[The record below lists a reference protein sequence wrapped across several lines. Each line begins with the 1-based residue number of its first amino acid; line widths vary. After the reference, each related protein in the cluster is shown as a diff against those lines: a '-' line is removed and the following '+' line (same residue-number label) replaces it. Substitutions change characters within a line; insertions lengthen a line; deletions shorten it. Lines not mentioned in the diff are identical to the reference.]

1 MAALMTVLTEPQGMW
16 ESILGAFKGAM
27 GSYILAVILLA
38 VIVRILFAAVDVVN
52 KRFNTKNM
60 QINEKMKPELEAIQ
74 KKYGHDKVLLQKKQ
88 QEIYKKYQFNMVS
101 SCLPVLIAMV
111 LQLVVFLTLWTGLQN
126 VSNYNIAQS
135 YENTKTV
142 YYNVLMLNENPE
154 VESAVQSLI
163 DEGKVY
169 GEDYTISVEVDY
181 DNLTMQVTLL
191 NSEGEVY
198 LNDDQTEKLNKSI
211 DITPTNPSEEGVAG
225 ISNEE
230 IYNAIKQYAMTEI
243 PVEETP
249 SEEPP
254 TEETPTDDVTGEE
267 EEGAEDAPTTIPND
281 LSDYNLVIKS
291 LAEDVTADF
300 YIENLESFLWIKNIY
315 KAESPLTSPTF
326 EKSEIT
332 NYLQKF
338 YSEEEKAAEQEHD
351 YEGQIFDHVVAG
363 LEERDLGVNG
373 YFILVILAVA
383 TSFLSI
389 FINNKLTKKVSGTQ
403 AGGKM
408 MYFIMPLILGI
419 FTLMYTSLFAI
430 YIIVGQIMMI
440 ALSPLT
446 NFLAKKWID
455 ASDKRKE
462 KKKQEVVDVDYRRKD
477 M

>member
-1 MAALMTVLTEPQGMW
+1 MDTLMIVLTEPHGMW

-38 VIVRILFAAVDVVN
+38 VIVRILFAVVDVVN
-52 KRFNTKNM
+52 KRFSTKNM
-60 QINEKMKPELEAIQ
+60 QINEKMKPELEAVQ

-101 SCLPVLIAMV
+101 SCLPMLIAMV

-126 VSNYNIAQS
+126 VSNYNIVKS

-142 YYNVLMLNENPE
+142 YYNVLLLNEDEEIKNC
-154 VESAVQSLI
+154 VEGLI
-163 DEGKVY
+163 AS
-169 GEDYTISVEVDY
+169 GEEYTIDVNVDFENMNMTVIVN
-181 DNLTMQVTLL
+181 DVN
-191 NSEGEVY
+191 GE
-198 LNDDQTEKLNKSI
+198 EEINKN
-211 DITPTNPSEEGVAG
+211 ITIIATNPSVEGQEGVSNATIYNLIKEYIMEEVPVETPEEGEAN
-225 ISNEE
+225 NE
-230 IYNAIKQYAMTEI
+230 
-243 PVEETP
+243 
-249 SEEPP
+249 
-254 TEETPTDDVTGEE
+254 EETPTTV
-267 EEGAEDAPTTIPND
+267 PND
-281 LSDYNLVIKS
+281 LTEYNKVIKT
-291 LAEDVTADF
+291 LAENVTADY
-300 YIENLESFLWIKNIY
+300 YIDNLESFLWIKNIY
-315 KAESPLTSPTF
+315 KAESPLTSPIF

-338 YSEEEKAAEQEHD
+338 YSDEEKEIEKTNG
-351 YEGQIFDHVVAG
+351 YEGQIFDYVVAG
-363 LEERDLGVNG
+363 LENRDLGVNG
-373 YFILVILAVA
+373 YFILVILAVG

-403 AGGKM
+403 PGGKM

-430 YIIVGQIMMI
+430 YIIIGQIMMI

-446 NFLAKKWID
+446 NLIVKKWID

-462 KKKQEVVDVDYRRKD
+462 KKKQEVIDVDYRRKD

>member
-1 MAALMTVLTEPQGMW
+1 MDTLMIVLTEPHGMW

-38 VIVRILFAAVDVVN
+38 VIVRILFAVVDVVN
-52 KRFNTKNM
+52 KRFSTKNM
-60 QINEKMKPELEAIQ
+60 QINEKMKPELEAVQ

-101 SCLPVLIAMV
+101 SCLPMLIAMV

-126 VSNYNIAQS
+126 VSNYNIVKS

-142 YYNVLMLNENPE
+142 YYNVLLLNEDEEIKNC
-154 VESAVQSLI
+154 VEGLI
-163 DEGKVY
+163 AS
-169 GEDYTISVEVDY
+169 GEEYTINVNVDFENMKMTVIVN
-181 DNLTMQVTLL
+181 DVN
-191 NSEGEVY
+191 GE
-198 LNDDQTEKLNKSI
+198 EEINKN
-211 DITPTNPSEEGVAG
+211 ITIIATNPSVEGQEGVSNETIFNLIKEYVMEEVPVETPEEGEAN
-225 ISNEE
+225 NE
-230 IYNAIKQYAMTEI
+230 
-243 PVEETP
+243 
-249 SEEPP
+249 
-254 TEETPTDDVTGEE
+254 EETPTTV
-267 EEGAEDAPTTIPND
+267 PND
-281 LSDYNLVIKS
+281 LTEYNKVIKI
-291 LAEDVTADF
+291 LAENVTADY
-300 YIENLESFLWIKNIY
+300 YIDNLESFLWIKNIY
-315 KAESPLTSPTF
+315 KAESPLTSPIF

-338 YSEEEKAAEQEHD
+338 YSDEEKEIEKTNG
-351 YEGQIFDHVVAG
+351 YEGQIFDYVVAG
-363 LEERDLGVNG
+363 LENRDLGVNG
-373 YFILVILAVA
+373 YFILVILAVG

-403 AGGKM
+403 PGGKM

-430 YIIVGQIMMI
+430 YIIIGQIMMI

-446 NFLAKKWID
+446 NLIVKKWID

-462 KKKQEVVDVDYRRKD
+462 KKKQEVIDVDYRRKD

>member
-1 MAALMTVLTEPQGMW
+1 MDTLMIVLTEPHGMW

-38 VIVRILFAAVDVVN
+38 VIVRILFAVVDVVN
-52 KRFNTKNM
+52 KRFSTKNM
-60 QINEKMKPELEAIQ
+60 QINEKMKPELEAVQ

-101 SCLPVLIAMV
+101 SCLPMLIAMV

-126 VSNYNIAQS
+126 VSNYNIVKS

-142 YYNVLMLNENPE
+142 YYNVLLLNEDEEIKNC
-154 VESAVQSLI
+154 VEGLI
-163 DEGKVY
+163 AS
-169 GEDYTISVEVDY
+169 GEEYTIDVNVDFENMKMTVIVN
-181 DNLTMQVTLL
+181 DVN
-191 NSEGEVY
+191 GE
-198 LNDDQTEKLNKSI
+198 EEINKN
-211 DITPTNPSEEGVAG
+211 ITIIATNPSVEGQEGVSNETIFNLIKEYVMEEVPVETPEEGEAN
-225 ISNEE
+225 NE
-230 IYNAIKQYAMTEI
+230 
-243 PVEETP
+243 
-249 SEEPP
+249 
-254 TEETPTDDVTGEE
+254 EETPTTV
-267 EEGAEDAPTTIPND
+267 PND
-281 LSDYNLVIKS
+281 LTEYNKAIKT
-291 LAEDVTADF
+291 LAENVTADY
-300 YIENLESFLWIKNIY
+300 YIDNLESFLWIKNIY
-315 KAESPLTSPTF
+315 KAESPLTSPIF

-338 YSEEEKAAEQEHD
+338 YSDEEKEIEKTNG
-351 YEGQIFDHVVAG
+351 YEGQIFDYVVAG
-363 LEERDLGVNG
+363 LENRDLGVNG
-373 YFILVILAVA
+373 YFILVILAVG

-403 AGGKM
+403 PGGKM

-430 YIIVGQIMMI
+430 YIIIGQIMMI

-446 NFLAKKWID
+446 NLIVKKWID

-462 KKKQEVVDVDYRRKD
+462 KKKQEVIDVDYRRKD

>member
-1 MAALMTVLTEPQGMW
+1 MDTLMIVLTEPHGMW

-38 VIVRILFAAVDVVN
+38 VIVRILFAVVDVVN
-52 KRFNTKNM
+52 KRFSTKNM
-60 QINEKMKPELEAIQ
+60 QINEKMKPELEAVQ

-101 SCLPVLIAMV
+101 SCLPMLIAMV

-126 VSNYNIAQS
+126 VSNYNIVKS

-142 YYNVLMLNENPE
+142 YYNVLLLNEDEEIKNC
-154 VESAVQSLI
+154 VEGLI
-163 DEGKVY
+163 TS
-169 GEDYTISVEVDY
+169 GEEYTIDVNVDFENMNMTVIVN
-181 DNLTMQVTLL
+181 DVN
-191 NSEGEVY
+191 GE
-198 LNDDQTEKLNKSI
+198 EEINKN
-211 DITPTNPSEEGVAG
+211 ITIIATNPSLEGQEGVSNETIYNLIKEYAMEEVPVETPEEGEAN
-225 ISNEE
+225 NE
-230 IYNAIKQYAMTEI
+230 
-243 PVEETP
+243 
-249 SEEPP
+249 
-254 TEETPTDDVTGEE
+254 EETPTTV
-267 EEGAEDAPTTIPND
+267 PND
-281 LSDYNLVIKS
+281 LTEYNKVIKT
-291 LAEDVTADF
+291 LAENVTADY
-300 YIENLESFLWIKNIY
+300 YIDNLESFLWIKNIY
-315 KAESPLTSPTF
+315 KAESPLTSPIF

-338 YSEEEKAAEQEHD
+338 YSDEEKEIEKTNG
-351 YEGQIFDHVVAG
+351 YEGQIFDYVVAG
-363 LEERDLGVNG
+363 LENRDLGVNG
-373 YFILVILAVA
+373 YFILVILAVG

-403 AGGKM
+403 PGGKM

-430 YIIVGQIMMI
+430 YIIIGQIMMI

-446 NFLAKKWID
+446 NLIVKKWID

-462 KKKQEVVDVDYRRKD
+462 KKKQEVIDVDYRRKD

>member
-1 MAALMTVLTEPQGMW
+1 MDTLMIVLTEPHGMW

-38 VIVRILFAAVDVVN
+38 VIVRILFAVVDVVN
-52 KRFNTKNM
+52 KRFSTKNM
-60 QINEKMKPELEAIQ
+60 QINEKMKPELEAVQ

-101 SCLPVLIAMV
+101 SCLPMLLAMV

-126 VSNYNIAQS
+126 VSNYNIVKS

-142 YYNVLMLNENPE
+142 YYNVLLLNEDEEIKNC
-154 VESAVQSLI
+154 VEGLI
-163 DEGKVY
+163 AS
-169 GEDYTISVEVDY
+169 GEEYTINVNVDFENMKMTVIVN
-181 DNLTMQVTLL
+181 DVN
-191 NSEGEVY
+191 GE
-198 LNDDQTEKLNKSI
+198 EEINKN
-211 DITPTNPSEEGVAG
+211 ITIIATNPSVEGQEGVSNETIFNLIKEYVMEEVPVETPEEGEAN
-225 ISNEE
+225 NE
-230 IYNAIKQYAMTEI
+230 
-243 PVEETP
+243 
-249 SEEPP
+249 
-254 TEETPTDDVTGEE
+254 EETPTTV
-267 EEGAEDAPTTIPND
+267 PND
-281 LSDYNLVIKS
+281 LTEYNKVIKT
-291 LAEDVTADF
+291 LAENVTADY
-300 YIENLESFLWIKNIY
+300 YIDNLESFLWIKNIY
-315 KAESPLTSPTF
+315 KAESPLTSPIF

-338 YSEEEKAAEQEHD
+338 YSDEEKEIEKTNG
-351 YEGQIFDHVVAG
+351 YEGQIFDYVVAG
-363 LEERDLGVNG
+363 LENRDLGVNG
-373 YFILVILAVA
+373 YFILVILAVG

-403 AGGKM
+403 PGGKM

-430 YIIVGQIMMI
+430 YIIIGQIMMI

-446 NFLAKKWID
+446 NLIVKKWID

-462 KKKQEVVDVDYRRKD
+462 KKKQEVIDVDYRRKD

>member
-1 MAALMTVLTEPQGMW
+1 MDTLMIVLTEPHGMW

-38 VIVRILFAAVDVVN
+38 VIVRILFAVVDVVN
-52 KRFNTKNM
+52 KRFSTKNM
-60 QINEKMKPELEAIQ
+60 QINEKMKPELEAVQ

-101 SCLPVLIAMV
+101 SCLPMLLAMV

-126 VSNYNIAQS
+126 VSNYNIVKS

-142 YYNVLMLNENPE
+142 YYNVLLLNEDEEIKNC
-154 VESAVQSLI
+154 VEGLI
-163 DEGKVY
+163 AS
-169 GEDYTISVEVDY
+169 GEEYTINVNVDFENMKMTVIVN
-181 DNLTMQVTLL
+181 DVN
-191 NSEGEVY
+191 GE
-198 LNDDQTEKLNKSI
+198 EEINKN
-211 DITPTNPSEEGVAG
+211 ITIIATNPSVEGQEGVSNETIFNLIKEYVMEEVPVETPEEGETN
-225 ISNEE
+225 NE
-230 IYNAIKQYAMTEI
+230 
-243 PVEETP
+243 VETP
-249 SEEPP
+249 AI
-254 TEETPTDDVTGEE
+254 V
-267 EEGAEDAPTTIPND
+267 PND
-281 LSDYNLVIKS
+281 LTEYNKVIKT
-291 LAEDVTADF
+291 LAENVTADY
-300 YIENLESFLWIKNIY
+300 YIDNLESFLWIKNIY
-315 KAESPLTSPTF
+315 KAESPLTSPIF

-338 YSEEEKAAEQEHD
+338 YSDEEKEIEKTNG
-351 YEGQIFDHVVAG
+351 YEGRIFDYVVAG
-363 LEERDLGVNG
+363 LENRDLGVNG
-373 YFILVILAVA
+373 YFILVILAVG

-403 AGGKM
+403 PGGKM

-430 YIIVGQIMMI
+430 YIIIGQIMMI

-446 NFLAKKWID
+446 NLIVKKWID

-462 KKKQEVVDVDYRRKD
+462 KKKQEVIDVDYRRKD

>member
-1 MAALMTVLTEPQGMW
+1 MDTLMIVLTEPHGIW

-38 VIVRILFAAVDVVN
+38 VIVRILFAVVDVVN
-52 KRFNTKNM
+52 KRFSTKNM
-60 QINEKMKPELEAIQ
+60 QINEKMKPELEAVQ

-101 SCLPVLIAMV
+101 SCLPMLIAMV

-126 VSNYNIAQS
+126 VSNYNIAKS

-142 YYNVLMLNENPE
+142 YYNVLLLNEDEEIKNC
-154 VESAVQSLI
+154 VEGLI
-163 DEGKVY
+163 AS
-169 GEDYTISVEVDY
+169 GEDYTIDVNVDF
-181 DNLTMQVTLL
+181 DNMNMTVIV
-191 NSEGEVY
+191 NDVNGE
-198 LNDDQTEKLNKSI
+198 EELNKN
-211 DITPTNPSEEGVAG
+211 ITIIATNPSEEGQAG
-225 ISNEE
+225 VSNET
-230 IYNAIKQYAMTEI
+230 IYNLIKEYAMEEL
-243 PVEETP
+243 PAETP
-249 SEEPP
+249 SDGEEQDG
-254 TEETPTDDVTGEE
+254 TSETPETV
-267 EEGAEDAPTTIPND
+267 PND
-281 LSDYNLVIKS
+281 LTDYNRVIRT
-291 LAEDVTADF
+291 LAEEVTADY
-300 YIENLESFLWIKNIY
+300 YIDNLESFLWIKNIY
-315 KAESPLTSPTF
+315 KAESPMTNPVF

-338 YSEEEKAAEQEHD
+338 YSDEEKEIEEANG
-351 YEGQIFDHVVAG
+351 YEGQIFDYVVAG
-363 LEERDLGVNG
+363 LERRDLGVNG
-373 YFILVILAVA
+373 YFILVILAVG

-403 AGGKM
+403 PGGKM

-446 NFLAKKWID
+446 NLIVKKWID
-455 ASDKRKE
+455 ASDRRKE
-462 KKKQEVVDVDYRRKD
+462 KKKQEVIDVDYRRKD

>member
-1 MAALMTVLTEPQGMW
+1 MDTLMIVLTEPHGMW

-38 VIVRILFAAVDVVN
+38 VIVRILFAVVDVVN
-52 KRFNTKNM
+52 KRFSTKNM
-60 QINEKMKPELEAIQ
+60 QINEKMKPELEAVQ

-101 SCLPVLIAMV
+101 SCLPMLLAMV

-126 VSNYNIAQS
+126 VSNYNIVKS

-142 YYNVLMLNENPE
+142 YYNVLLLNEDEEIKNC
-154 VESAVQSLI
+154 VEGLI
-163 DEGKVY
+163 AS
-169 GEDYTISVEVDY
+169 GEEYTINVNVDFENMKMTVIVN
-181 DNLTMQVTLL
+181 DVN
-191 NSEGEVY
+191 GE
-198 LNDDQTEKLNKSI
+198 EEINKN
-211 DITPTNPSEEGVAG
+211 ITIIATNPSVEGQEGVSNETIFNLIKEYVMEEVPVETPEEGEAN
-225 ISNEE
+225 NE
-230 IYNAIKQYAMTEI
+230 
-243 PVEETP
+243 
-249 SEEPP
+249 
-254 TEETPTDDVTGEE
+254 EETPTTV
-267 EEGAEDAPTTIPND
+267 PND
-281 LSDYNLVIKS
+281 LTEYNKVIKI
-291 LAEDVTADF
+291 LAENVTADY
-300 YIENLESFLWIKNIY
+300 YIDNLESFLWIKNIY
-315 KAESPLTSPTF
+315 KAESPLTSPIF

-338 YSEEEKAAEQEHD
+338 YSDEEKEIEKTNG
-351 YEGQIFDHVVAG
+351 YEGQIFDYVVAG
-363 LEERDLGVNG
+363 LENRDLGVNG
-373 YFILVILAVA
+373 YFILVILAVG

-403 AGGKM
+403 PGGKM

-430 YIIVGQIMMI
+430 YIIIGQIMMI

-446 NFLAKKWID
+446 NLIVKKWID

-462 KKKQEVVDVDYRRKD
+462 KKKQEVIDVDYRRKD